1 MDIEIDQQSHIATRK
16 LKIRKQLSLMNRQKT
31 INGFDFHD
39 HLFLDEQIK
48 PITAVEF
55 NLAVNYRQWF
65 LLLDLQ
71 AVLYKFKN

>member
-1 MDIEIDQQSHIATRK
+1 
-16 LKIRKQLSLMNRQKT
+16 MNRQKT

-48 PITAVEF
+48 SITTVEF